1 MSNKALWHDQIQKL
15 ETELSVYK
23 RAYVD
28 VDGERR
34 RLETFKEEAEKQ
46 MGLLENQL
54 KGHRVIALLDGDG
67 AIFTSELIARGQAG
81 GHAAA
86 QMLSDSIL
94 QYLTSNYG
102 AHQYQLWVYI
112 FFNKR
117 GLIEAFGRFGNVK
130 PKAKFE
136 EFYMGFNQA
145 AEKFLMVDV
154 GSVKEAA
161 DAKIKAHLENDI
173 RLPQT
178 FKVIFGGCHDNGY
191 VTNLRSQITAGFKQK
206 LILLRGY
213 AELATGIAD
222 LDLPVLTVPDL
233 FLSQKL
239 GATRVTPTV
248 SAAPLGLGPTSS
260 YHVGP
265 VQSAV
270 PVAIPLV
277 LSENE
282 ETPCT
287 IPELMVEFDI
297 FSQRHLPIP
306 FTGSSAV
313 RTTQKRPPTPDLDS
327 GSSTASD
334 TTDEVLDQPPVPT
347 FRPRHI
353 NPKIPLSKHRPP
365 PCTLFYLTNCKHGA
379 DCKYAHDYILEP
391 EHFAEIRL
399 NAKKSPCP
407 AINKNEFCVWG
418 DDCCHGHYCPQ
429 GPKCHFFKQGRCKF
443 TGVDVH
449 KEPKSQNGESP

>member
-1 MSNKALWHDQIQKL
+1 MLNMRSRSVLCLGEFQSLLSNKALWHDQIQKL

-54 KGHRVIALLDGDG
+54 KARIPIPSNNTLGNDNASQGHRVIALLDGDG

-145 AEKFLMVDV
+145 AENFLMVDV

-161 DAKIKAHLENDI
+161 DAKIK
-173 RLPQT
+173 
-178 FKVIFGGCHDNGY
+178 G
-191 VTNLRSQITAGFKQK
+191 RSPPLT
-206 LILLRGY
+206 RS
-213 AELATGIAD
+213 IA
-222 LDLPVLTVPDL
+222 
-233 FLSQKL
+233 
-239 GATRVTPTV
+239 
-248 SAAPLGLGPTSS
+248 
-260 YHVGP
+260 
-265 VQSAV
+265 
-270 PVAIPLV
+270 
-277 LSENE
+277 
-282 ETPCT
+282 C
-287 IPELMVEFDI
+287 
-297 FSQRHLPIP
+297 
-306 FTGSSAV
+306 
-313 RTTQKRPPTPDLDS
+313 
-327 GSSTASD
+327 
-334 TTDEVLDQPPVPT
+334 
-347 FRPRHI
+347 
-353 NPKIPLSKHRPP
+353 
-365 PCTLFYLTNCKHGA
+365 
-379 DCKYAHDYILEP
+379 
-391 EHFAEIRL
+391 
-399 NAKKSPCP
+399 
-407 AINKNEFCVWG
+407 
-418 DDCCHGHYCPQ
+418 
-429 GPKCHFFKQGRCKF
+429 
-443 TGVDVH
+443 
-449 KEPKSQNGESP
+449 